1 MNYFLEMNIIGILL
15 FTNRTFCALDFLI
28 LKLITDCTQP
38 QIVIITQ
45 RLSVS
50 VHNKRENRFCLH
62 LVFRAWELTTL
73 LVSSQHTCLPNCGE
87 FGIYMAVDRLLKVR
101 VFASELYHLWRSFNC
116 RPSALMP
123 SPWTRALEC

>member
-1 MNYFLEMNIIGILL
+1 MKIIGILL
-15 FTNRTFCALDFLI
+15 TLNIKYNLGKYYSHVENVCFLAFLI
-28 LKLITDCTQP
+28 LWLITDYTEP
-38 QIVIITQ
+38 QIVIITD

-73 LVSSQHTCLPNCGE
+73 LVSSQQTCLPDCGE

-101 VFASELYHLWRSFNC
+101 VFASELYHL
-116 RPSALMP
+116 
-123 SPWTRALEC
+123 